1 MEELPQITLEE
12 ITDTITN
19 IISVCSEAYIIVRE
33 GSETPEADYDRIAMD
48 ALLHWQ
54 PEVNRIL
61 ESDHPNIG
69 DLHAL
74 NNLLSC
80 LTLTPEEYEGVY
92 GNQLED
98 LCIACYDYEPF
109 EPFLEGEFGTSL
121 HDYLDQV
128 IFAEAGDEDANI
140 PQSQYMVVG

>member
-33 GSETPEADYDRIAMD
+33 GPETPEADYDRIAMA
-48 ALLHWQ
+48 ALLQWQ

-61 ESDHPNIG
+61 DSEHPNIS
-69 DLHAL
+69 DLHSI
-74 NNLLSC
+74 NDMLSC
-80 LTLTPEEYEGVY
+80 LTLTSEEYEGVY
-92 GNQLED
+92 ADQLED

-109 EPFLEGEFGTSL
+109 EPFLEGEFGTL
-121 HDYLDQV
+121 LNDYLDQV
-128 IFAEAGDEDANI
+128 MFAEAGDEAANI
-140 PQSQYMVVG
+140 TQSRYMVVR